1 MRTHLLSTIL
11 AAACIAPATAHTT
24 PLIPVLPLAAAQES
38 AEAAKPLT
46 VGDKAPAIK
55 VGTWVKGEPVTSF
68 ADGQVYV
75 MEFWATW
82 CGPCIRGIP
91 HLTELQKNYKDK
103 GVTIVGTAIWQRE
116 PTQEDRV
123 ATVTGFVDQQ
133 GDKMDYTIAV
143 DDERSMSE
151 SWMMAA
157 GRNGIPSAFIV
168 GKDGTV
174 EWIGHPATMDE
185 PLEKIVDGSWDRDAF
200 AAAEAERARQQQEIN
215 RVMTMLRSADTAEE
229 RLEAMKGLNGLIEKM
244 PDNVNMKM
252 IKYEYLI
259 DHMSIAS
266 AVKFG
271 DQVAKANWDDQMML
285 NSLSWMMVISDKL
298 DDQGKD
304 FALRIAQR
312 ADELTDNSDPMV
324 LDTVARCWF
333 VKGDVQKAIETQKKA
348 IELADEDMAK
358 QLQPALKEYEEAQ
371 DKI

>member
-1 MRTHLLSTIL
+1 MRTPLLSTLL
-11 AAACIAPATAHTT
+11 AAACIAPATAQTT
-24 PLIPVLPLAAAQES
+24 PLIPVLPLAAAQAS
-38 AEAAKPLT
+38 AEPAKTLA

-55 VGTWVKGEPVTSF
+55 VGNWVKGDPVNSF
-68 ADGQVYV
+68 ADGKVYV

-91 HLTELQKNYKDK
+91 HLTELQKNYQDK

-116 PTQEDRV
+116 PTQQDRV
-123 ATVTGFVDQQ
+123 ATVTNFVKQQ

-143 DDERSMSE
+143 DEGNSMSE
-151 SWMMAA
+151 TWMMPA

-200 AAAEAERARQQQEIN
+200 AKAEAEKVRQQQEIN
-215 RVMTMLRSADTAEE
+215 RVMAMLRSADTAEK
-229 RLEAMKGLNGLIEKM
+229 RMEAMKGLNNLIKKM
-244 PDNVNMKM
+244 PDNVDMKM
-252 IKYEYLI
+252 VKYDYLLEN
-259 DHMSIAS
+259 MSVAS

-271 DQVAKANWDDQMML
+271 DELAKANWDDQMML
-285 NSLSWMMVISDKL
+285 NSLSWMMVINDKI

-304 FALRIAQR
+304 FALRLAQR
-312 ADELTDNSDPMV
+312 ADVLTDHADPMV

-333 VKGDVQKAIETQKKA
+333 VKGNVQKAIEIQKKA
-348 IELADEDMAK
+348 IELADEDMAP
-358 QLQPALKEYEEAQ
+358 QLVPALEEYQASQ